1 MKRYPVLFIKWLA
14 NRFGYKIA
22 MLKAAKGTTTIEG
35 DFELLRYVDISGYF
49 FKKEPISR
57 KRASKAPRSAKEM
70 FLAEPTPNIDN
81 VKTINK
87 LTHQQLKELGLT
99 IDVDVTD
106 CKNFKEASKVQEQ
119 IVNGDVKINII
130 KNKKSKKHGKI

>member
-1 MKRYPVLFIKWLA
+1 MERLHVKLIKWIS
-14 NRFGYKIA
+14 NKFGYKIA
-22 MLKAAKGTTTIEG
+22 MLKASNGTTTIEG
-35 DFELLRYVDISGYF
+35 NIELLRYVDISGYF
-49 FKKEPISR
+49 FKKEPLSR
-57 KRASKAPRSAKEM
+57 IQTSKAPTSAKEM
-70 FLAEPTPNIDN
+70 FLAEPIPNIDN
-81 VKTINK
+81 VKPITK
-87 LTHQQLKELGLT
+87 LTPKQLKELGLT

>member
-35 DFELLRYVDISGYF
+35 NIELLKYVDISGYF

-57 KRASKAPRSAKEM
+57 IQASRTPRSAKEM
-70 FLAEPTPNIDN
+70 FLAEPVPNIDN
-81 VKTINK
+81 VEPITK

-106 CKNFKEASKVQEQ
+106 CKNFKEASKVQDQ
-119 IVNGDVKINII
+119 IINGDVKINII
-130 KNKKSKKHGKI
+130 KNTQ